1 MYDGSAV
8 RSFQA
13 PGRERTSITD
23 IIRVGFV
30 GAGENSVRHHIPN
43 LLAIDEVS
51 LVAVANRTSESS
63 RRVAESFDIPTIY
76 EDWRDLVADPGV
88 DAVVIGTWPNMHHP
102 VTLAAH
108 QAGKHVLCEARMAMN
123 SREAEEM
130 LDSANA
136 HSELVSHLV
145 PAPLTLGVDD
155 SVIRLIRGGFA
166 GGLVLIDVTHRT
178 GDFSDPSARLHWR
191 QDERL
196 SGNNILTLGIWYESI
211 MRWAGVARE
220 VTAVGKVV
228 VDTREDEL
236 GPHEV
241 VIPDHL
247 DVIATMEMGA
257 QLRMQMSSVTGMSNH
272 IGATIFGTEGT
283 IHFDGTN
290 LSVGR
295 RGDQELQPFEIPE
308 GEGRG
313 WRVEEDFIAAIR
325 GEGEPAFTDFE
336 TGVKYM
342 EFTDAVWRSME
353 DKVTVSLPLGR
364 TGDLG

>member
-1 MYDGSAV
+1 MARQVDHSKH
-8 RSFQA
+8 
-13 PGRERTSITD
+13 PGEGRTSITD
-23 IIRVGFV
+23 TIRVGFV
-30 GAGENSVRHHIPN
+30 GAGENSVLQHIPN
-43 LLAIDEVS
+43 LLAIEGVS
-51 LVAVANRTSESS
+51 LTAVANRTPESS
-63 RRVAESFDIPTIY
+63 RRVAESFDIPTVH
-76 EDWRDLVADPGV
+76 EDWRELVADPAV

-123 SREAEEM
+123 SREAHEM

-136 HSELVSHLV
+136 HPELVSHLV

-155 SVIRLIRGGFA
+155 TVIRLIQTGFA
-166 GGLVLIDVTHRT
+166 GEPVLIDVTHRT
-178 GDFSDPSARLHWR
+178 GEFSDPSAHLHWR

-196 SGNNILTLGIWYESI
+196 SGNNILSLGIWYESI
-211 MRWAGVARE
+211 MRWAGVAGE

-228 VDTREDEL
+228 VGTRDDEH

-247 DVIATMEMGA
+247 DVIAKMESGA
-257 QLRMQMSSVTGMSNH
+257 QLRMQMSSVTGLNDD
-272 IGATIFGTEGT
+272 IGATVFGTEGT
-283 IHFDGTN
+283 IHFDGTR
-290 LSVGR
+290 LSVGKK
-295 RGDQELQPFEIPE
+295 GDEKLQPFEIPE

-325 GEGEPAFTDFE
+325 GVGEPAPTDFE

-342 EFTDAVWRSME
+342 EFTDAVWLSME
-353 DKVTVSLPLGR
+353 GKVTVPLPLGR
-364 TGDLG
+364 TGDLR